1 MAVNLRHA
9 PPEEKKGS
17 IRMDERAFVGLDV
30 NRNGIH
36 AVVRPSGEKWA
47 TSIDDSGITET
58 AARLTAVHPDVVVME
73 AHGGLELPVAGTLA
87 TVGLPLALVSPRSV
101 RDFAR
106 AVGRNRGG
114 RDHAGLLA
122 HFAELVRPET
132 PTVPESLVE
141 HLRAL
146 KARRDLVLE
155 MLSLE
160 RSRMDSEFVAVHRDV
175 RNHIFFL
182 ERSAFSLNE
191 EVNRM
196 VKTSSMWR

>member
-1 MAVNLRHA
+1 MN
-9 PPEEKKGS
+9 
-17 IRMDERAFVGLDV
+17 ERNFVGLDV

-47 TSIDDSGITET
+47 TTIDDSGISET
-58 AARLTAVHPDVVVME
+58 AKRLSDVHPDVVVME

-114 RDHAGLLA
+114 RDHAALLA

-132 PTVPESLVE
+132 PKVPDSLVE

-146 KARRDLVLE
+146 KTRRDFVME
-155 MLSLE
+155 MLALE
-160 RSRMDSEFVAVHRDV
+160 RSRSDSEFVAVHRDV
-175 RNHIFFL
+175 RNHIL
-182 ERSAFSLNE
+182 S
-191 EVNRM
+191 
-196 VKTSSMWR
+196 VKKSTGW

>member
-1 MAVNLRHA
+1 MN
-9 PPEEKKGS
+9 ES
-17 IRMDERAFVGLDV
+17 AFVGLDV
-30 NRNGIH
+30 NRSGIH

-47 TSIDDSGITET
+47 TTVDDSGITET
-58 AARLTAVHPDVVVME
+58 AERLSAVHPSVVVME

-114 RDHAGLLA
+114 RDHAALLA

-132 PTVPESLVE
+132 PKVPDSLVE

-146 KARRDLVLE
+146 KTRRDCVLE
-155 MLSLE
+155 MLALE
-160 RSRMDSEFVAVHRDV
+160 RRRADTEFVAVHRDV

-182 ERSAFSLNE
+182 ERSVFSLSE
-191 EVNRM
+191 EINRM

>member
-1 MAVNLRHA
+1 MN
-9 PPEEKKGS
+9 
-17 IRMDERAFVGLDV
+17 ERAFVGLDV

-36 AVVRPSGEKWA
+36 AMVRPSGENWA
-47 TSIDDSGITET
+47 TSIDDSGISET
-58 AARLTAVHPDVVVME
+58 AERLTAVHPDVVVME
-73 AHGGLELPVAGTLA
+73 AYGGLELPIAGTLA

-106 AVGRNRGG
+106 AVGRNRIGH
-114 RDHAGLLA
+114 DHATLLA

-146 KARRDLVLE
+146 KARRDFVLE

-160 RSRMDSEFVAVHRDV
+160 QSRAESEFVSVHRDV
-175 RNHIFFL
+175 RNHISFL

-191 EVNRM
+191 EINRM

>member
-1 MAVNLRHA
+1 MN
-9 PPEEKKGS
+9 ES
-17 IRMDERAFVGLDV
+17 AFVGLDV
-30 NRNGIH
+30 NRSGIH

-47 TSIDDSGITET
+47 TTVDDSGITET
-58 AARLTAVHPDVVVME
+58 AERLSAVHPSVVVME

-114 RDHAGLLA
+114 RDHAALLA

-132 PTVPESLVE
+132 PKVPDSLVE

-146 KARRDLVLE
+146 KTRRDCVLE
-155 MLSLE
+155 MLALE
-160 RSRMDSEFVAVHRDV
+160 RRRADTEFVAVHRDV

-182 ERSAFSLNE
+182 ERSAFSLSE
-191 EVNRM
+191 EINRM